1 LFGLHAAGYY
11 SAGYG
16 SSSWLLCNF
25 LGFKSP
31 VYYAAGLL
39 YRLFGLHA
47 AGYYSAGY
55 GSSSWLLCN
64 FLGFKSPVIMQLL
77 KVQVAGYYAAGLLY
91 RLFIIPLG

>member
-1 LFGLHAAGYY
+1 MQLIYY
-11 SAGYG
+11 VAS
-16 SSSWLLCNF
+16 

-47 AGYYSAGY
+47 AGYYAAG
-55 GSSSWLLCN
+55 LL
-64 FLGFKSPVIMQLL
+64 FIQLVIMQLL
-77 KVQVAGYYAAGLLY
+77 RVQVAGYYAAGLLY